1 MEGTTRALVA
11 RMILSG
17 PLAAPVADR
26 LAELAP
32 DLATRVVPAGPLAA
46 ADLAWADSWSGRDLP
61 ANLPR
66 SRVRWVHSM
75 TAGVDTMVGA
85 LADAAGPLVLTRTI
99 GAMPARIGTY
109 VLAHVLDDAL
119 RLGDYRAQQT
129 RGEWRQLPADDV
141 PGRTAV
147 VLGTGA
153 IGSGVAAALRGA
165 GLRVVGANRGG
176 TPRPAFDDVV
186 GLDALP
192 AVLPACD
199 VLVCA
204 LPLTETTRG
213 LVEEALL
220 GRLGG
225 ALVVN
230 VGRGACVDPVALRG
244 ALDAGRVRRAVL
256 DVVETEPLPAGDW
269 RWSHPRVTLTPHV
282 SGPTLP
288 DDVAPAIVRNRELLA
303 AGVVPGTAV
312 DLRRGY

>member
-1 MEGTTRALVA
+1 MEGTTTAPAA
-11 RMILSG
+11 RMVLSG
-17 PLAAPVADR
+17 PLAAPVAER
-26 LAELAP
+26 LAELVP
-32 DLATRVVPAGPLAA
+32 DLATRVVPAGPLTPD
-46 ADLAWADSWSGRDLP
+46 DLAWADSWSGFDLP

-75 TAGVDTMVGA
+75 AAGVDSMVGA
-85 LADAAGPLVLTRTI
+85 LAEEPGPLVLTRTV

-119 RLGDYRAQQT
+119 RLGDYRAQQA
-129 RGEWRQLPADDV
+129 RGEWRQLPTDDV
-141 PGRTAV
+141 AGRTAV
-147 VLGTGA
+147 VLGTGT

-165 GLRVVGANRGG
+165 GLRVVGASRSG

-186 GLDALP
+186 GLDELAP
-192 AVLPACD
+192 VLPACD

-204 LPLTETTRG
+204 LPLTGTTRG
-213 LVEEALL
+213 LVGNALL

-225 ALVVN
+225 SLVVN
-230 VGRGACVDPVALRG
+230 VGRGACVDPVALHG

-269 RWSHPRVTLTPHV
+269 RWSHPGVTLTPHV

-288 DDVAPAIVRNRELLA
+288 DDVAPAIARNRELLA
-303 AGVVPGTAV
+303 AGVVPETAV
-312 DLRRGY
+312 DPRRGY

>member
-1 MEGTTRALVA
+1 
-11 RMILSG
+11 MILSG

-32 DLATRVVPAGPLAA
+32 DLATRLAPAGPVPAD
-46 ADLAWADSWSGRDLP
+46 DLAWADSWSGFELP
-61 ANLPR
+61 ENLAGSP
-66 SRVRWVHSM
+66 VRWVHSM
-75 TAGVDTMVGA
+75 AAGVDAMVGA
-85 LADAAGPLVLTRTI
+85 LVHAPGPLVLTRTV

-119 RLGDYRAQQT
+119 RLGDYRAQQA
-129 RGEWRQLPADDV
+129 RGQWRQLPAEDV
-141 PGRTAV
+141 AGRTGV

-165 GLRVVGANRGG
+165 GLRVVGASRSGA
-176 TPRPAFDDVV
+176 PRPAFDDVLTLD
-186 GLDALP
+186 GLP
-192 AVLPACD
+192 EVLPACD

-204 LPLTETTRG
+204 LPLTDTTRG
-213 LVEEALL
+213 LVGEALL

-230 VGRGACVDPVALRG
+230 VGRGACVDPGALRR
-244 ALDAGRVRRAVL
+244 ALAAGRVRRAVL

-269 RWSHPRVTLTPHV
+269 RWSHPAVTLTPHI
-282 SGPTLP
+282 SGPTQP
-288 DDVAPAIVRNRELLA
+288 GDVAPAIARNRALLA
-303 AGVVPGTAV
+303 AGVVPETAV